1 MNEDIGQI
9 LENWPFDPENSIRK
23 VMDPAGVEKIQV
35 RVDQGAFQGVLQMNL
50 DGRPDGRRPHDTDF
64 AFDYH
69 KASQERAHES
79 KDSLDAFQLSEE
91 ECQELFDESR
101 RIYERYVFLLQIQ
114 DYDRVIRDT
123 EQNMELFQFVNTYAE
138 REEDRDNLEKWW
150 PYIIRIHGV
159 ARVMIAM
166 QDDDFEAAS
175 EIIEG
180 ARNKIKALDKVD
192 AEEFRIE
199 KRRSVQALDDLEH
212 ELLSKRPLNLIDRL
226 RKELGDA
233 IDQEAFERAAKL
245 RDRIRE
251 LEELSVAEPDDSDQP
266 DF

>member
-23 VMDPAGVEKIQV
+23 VIDPSGVEKIQV

-50 DGRPDGRRPHDTDF
+50 DGRPDGRRPHDADF
-64 AFDYH
+64 AFDHY
-69 KASQERAHES
+69 KATQADLLEKEG
-79 KDSLDAFQLSEE
+79 SLDAFQLSQE

-123 EQNMELFQFVNTYAE
+123 EQNMDLFQFVNTYAE
-138 REEDRDNLEKWW
+138 REEDRNNLEKWW

-159 ARVMIAM
+159 ARVMIAT
-166 QDDDFEAAS
+166 QNDDFESAS
-175 EIIEG
+175 EIIAE
-180 ARNKIKALDKVD
+180 ARKRITGLDQID

-199 KRRSVQALDDLEH
+199 KRRSVQALDDLEQ
-212 ELLSKRPLNLIDRL
+212 ELLSKRPLNLLERL
-226 RKELGDA
+226 KKELGDA

-251 LEELSVAEPDDSDQP
+251 LEELSIADEEADESD
-266 DF
+266 F